1 MRIGI
6 TGGIGSGKTFV
17 CRQIE
22 KLGYPVFYADEE
34 AKSIM
39 VNDEVLVSQIKQLI
53 GNDAYTADGLLNKE
67 IIAKVIFS
75 DDEKRNQMNDFVHP
89 AVYRAFDEWAK
100 QQTSKLA
107 FIESALMIDTGNY
120 QELDAVIL
128 VVADITTRIER
139 IMQRENSTEAEVLR
153 KINSQTSDEF
163 KRRFSDYVIMNTIDN
178 DVNEQLTLIINKL
191 KSSKNGI

>member
-1 MRIGI
+1 
-6 TGGIGSGKTFV
+6 
-17 CRQIE
+17 
-22 KLGYPVFYADEE
+22 
-34 AKSIM
+34 
-39 VNDEVLVSQIKQLI
+39 
-53 GNDAYTADGLLNKE
+53 
-67 IIAKVIFS
+67 
-75 DDEKRNQMNDFVHP
+75 
-89 AVYRAFDEWAK
+89 
-100 QQTSKLA
+100 
-107 FIESALMIDTGNY
+107 MIDTGNY